1 MLHHEKLTTFMGKE
15 KQYISNCPS
24 CGIEKIGR
32 KRDVG
37 KLCKS
42 CNMKL
47 IEKEHRHKKIKE
59 NKLSI
64 AEHCKNYR
72 DKYKLDD
79 KYRLNQLL
87 QQARTR
93 AKNREL
99 ECTLTIEDLIE
110 IFPKDKKCP
119 VFNIDL
125 FWGTNGKG
133 NRDNSPSIDR
143 IDSSVGYTKD
153 NVCIISW
160 KANRI
165 KSDATLAEIESIL
178 YYMKG

>member
-1 MLHHEKLTTFMGKE
+1 MGKE

-42 CNMKL
+42 CNMKV
-47 IEKEHRHKKIKE
+47 IEKEHRHKKVKQ
-59 NKLSI
+59 NKLSS
-64 AEHCKNYR
+64 AEYCKNHR
-72 DKYKLDD
+72 EKYKQND
-79 KYRLNQLL
+79 KYRLNRLL
-87 QQARTR
+87 QQAKIR
-93 AKNREL
+93 AKYRNL
-99 ECTLTIEDLIE
+99 ECTLTIDDLVE

-119 VFNIDL
+119 VLGIDL
-125 FWGTNGKG
+125 FWGEGSDRN
-133 NRDNSPSIDR
+133 NSPSLDR
-143 IDSSVGYTKD
+143 IDPSLGYTKD

-165 KSDATLAEIESIL
+165 KSDATIDEIEAIL
-178 YYMKG
+178 YYMKA